1 MHTHIPV
8 NDTHYLY
15 TVQVSSLIPVGRM
28 RNDTM
33 TTRLSLY
40 LVPFVHLDT
49 LNNYECIQVHKWYVS
64 LFSTICAPGYTHSY
78 LS

>member
-28 RNDTM
+28 PNDTM
-33 TTRLSLY
+33 TTSNDSDLA
-40 LVPFVHLDT
+40 
-49 LNNYECIQVHKWYVS
+49 C
-64 LFSTICAPGYTHSY
+64 LFI
-78 LS
+78 